1 MNRRVSRL
9 SLRIRLVAGFSAAM
23 LVLLIGAGAFVYWR
37 VEYALDRG
45 LDSELKQA
53 TSVIV
58 PLVGVDGTVSS
69 PEAAD
74 ATGVAWQVL
83 DAGGDV
89 LDSGGPAPSRPLLS
103 ADGLHP
109 GTTDVG
115 SLLPV
120 SDKPYRVRLTALD
133 QATGQRAAYVLVGV
147 RRDHRDEALRELLVQ
162 LTIAGLA
169 ALAIASA
176 VGYVLARLALDPVER
191 YRRRADEI
199 TAAGAPDLRLDVPP
213 NRDDEVTRLG
223 HTLNR
228 MLVAL
233 QGSLDRE
240 RQFVNDASHELRT
253 PLTLLK
259 SRIQLTRRRPRSVE
273 EHERALEELEVD
285 VTRLADLAEQLLELS
300 HEGDAADVTDTTDV
314 ATVVHAVVDRWR
326 AAAPGESGEIS
337 VRATEGPAPAQIG
350 PHALDRIVTNLL
362 QNALTHGR
370 PPVELTVRRDGSHTV
385 LEVTDSGPGMPPEF
399 LGVATRRFHRAPEAR
414 SRPGSGLGLSIVEQ
428 LVTGAGG
435 ELQLGLAERG
445 GLTATVVLPAPWVLT
460 SWSLHAAFL
469 PC

>member
-9 SLRIRLVAGFSAAM
+9 SLRIRLVAGFSVAM

-435 ELQLGLAERG
+435 ELRLGLAERG
-445 GLTATVVLPAPWVLT
+445 GLTATVVLPAPGD
-460 SWSLHAAFL
+460 
-469 PC
+469 

>member
-300 HEGDAADVTDTTDV
+300 HEGDTADVTDTTDV

-385 LEVTDSGPGMPPEF
+385 LEVTDSGPGMLPEF

-435 ELQLGLAERG
+435 ELQLGRAERG
-445 GLTATVVLPAPWVLT
+445 GLTATVVLPAPWV
-460 SWSLHAAFL
+460 
-469 PC
+469 

>member
-1 MNRRVSRL
+1 M
-9 SLRIRLVAGFSAAM
+9 
-23 LVLLIGAGAFVYWR
+23 
-37 VEYALDRG
+37 EYALDRG
-45 LDSELKQA
+45 LDSELEQA
-53 TSVIV
+53 TAVIV

-89 LDSGGPAPSRPLLS
+89 LDSGGPAPSRPLLG

-133 QATGQRAAYVLVGV
+133 HATDQRAAYVLVGV
-147 RRDHRDEALRELLVQ
+147 RRDHRDEALRELLAQ

-199 TAAGAPDLRLDVPP
+199 TAAGAPDLRLDVPT

-233 QGSLDRE
+233 QASLDRE

-285 VTRLADLAEQLLELS
+285 VTRLADLADQLLELS
-300 HEGDAADVTDTTDV
+300 HEGDAVDVTATTDV
-314 ATVVHAVVDRWR
+314 AAVVDAVVDRWR
-326 AAAPGESGEIS
+326 AAARTSPGTSPS
-337 VRATEGPAPAQIG
+337 ARPTGPRERRSERTPSTG
-350 PHALDRIVTNLL
+350 SSPTCSR
-362 QNALTHGR
+362 TH
-370 PPVELTVRRDGSHTV
+370 
-385 LEVTDSGPGMPPEF
+385 
-399 LGVATRRFHRAPEAR
+399 
-414 SRPGSGLGLSIVEQ
+414 
-428 LVTGAGG
+428 
-435 ELQLGLAERG
+435 
-445 GLTATVVLPAPWVLT
+445 
-460 SWSLHAAFL
+460 
-469 PC
+469 

>member
-9 SLRIRLVAGFSAAM
+9 SLRVRLVAGFSVAM

-69 PEAAD
+69 PESAD

-83 DAGGDV
+83 DAGGEV

-133 QATGQRAAYVLVGV
+133 QATDQQAAYVLVGA

-169 ALAIASA
+169 ALVIASV

-300 HEGDAADVTDTTDV
+300 HEGDVADTTDV

-326 AAAPGESGEIS
+326 AAAPGASGDVS
-337 VRATEGPAPAQIG
+337 VRATDGPAPAQIG

-370 PPVELTVRRDGSHTV
+370 PPVELTVRRDGAHTV

-399 LGVATRRFHRAPEAR
+399 LEVATRRFHRAPEAR
-414 SRPGSGLGLSIVEQ
+414 SRPGAGLGLSIVEQ
-428 LVTGAGG
+428 LVAGAGG
-435 ELQLGLAERG
+435 ELRLGPAGRG
-445 GLTATVVLPAPWVLT
+445 GLTATVVLPAPED
-460 SWSLHAAFL
+460 
-469 PC
+469 